1 VKKVPVSSSGLPRA
15 FLASALPAVA
25 LGVGTLALVLPS
37 GLDAR
42 QATIVLF
49 VCVIAAG
56 YLGAGLWIVARQRA
70 TRLGLLTVA
79 IGCALFFTCWLFS
92 STPIVYTLGLMFGL
106 LWLPIIGHLVLA
118 FPSGHLRRP
127 VERALAGF
135 SYAVAIVLQ
144 PLPWLFWEGDWKPVC
159 DDCPR
164 NLALV
169 EPNRDLAH
177 ALIWLYLTVGAAGG
191 AATLIYLIRV
201 RWWHAPAR
209 ERYAVTPV
217 VAVGTAMFVFLAA
230 AGIAVAV
237 GLSAL
242 AQGLDFGYFTALAAL
257 PFALLASLQRRRAA
271 RSEAIGQLAERLG
284 SVVGPDELRDALA
297 EAFGDP
303 TLEIAYWV
311 GERDA
316 FVDGRGREIDLGSR
330 ARTEIRHG
338 ERLLAA
344 IAHDPSIHEDGGLGP
359 VARAALALA
368 LERERLAVALRA
380 NVRELRESRARIVQ
394 AGDDA
399 RRRIERDLHD
409 GAQQR
414 LVSLLLNV
422 QLARRAAAAD
432 DAAPIWD
439 GLEHE
444 LADALSELRALASGI
459 LPPALSDQGL
469 EAAVEDLAGR
479 SAVDV
484 TIAEVPRGR
493 LPERV
498 EIAAYF
504 VIAEAL
510 ANVAKHS
517 NATGATVSVT
527 ATEGRLCVEVSDD
540 GIGGAAPE
548 RGSGLRGLTDRVEA
562 LDGHLSVASSPATGT
577 TLRAEIPCAW

>member
-1 VKKVPVSSSGLPRA
+1 VSDAPTSDLPRA
-15 FLASALPAVA
+15 FVASAPPAIA
-25 LGVGTLALVLPS
+25 LGLGTLVLVLPS

-42 QATIVLF
+42 QVTIVLF
-49 VCVIAAG
+49 VCVIGSG
-56 YLGAGLWIVARQRA
+56 YLGAGLWIVARRRA

-79 IGCALFFTCWLFS
+79 IGCGLFFTCWIFS
-92 STPIVYTLGLMFGL
+92 STPIAYTLGQMFGL
-106 LWLPIIGHLVLA
+106 LWLPIVVHLVLA

-127 VERALAGF
+127 AERALAGF
-135 SYAVAIVLQ
+135 SYGVAIALQ
-144 PLPWLFWEGDWKPVC
+144 PLPWLFWQGDWKPIC

-177 ALIWLYLTVGAAGG
+177 ALIWIYLIAAATGG

-201 RWWHAPAR
+201 RWWRAPPR
-209 ERYAVTPV
+209 ERYAVGPV
-217 VAVGTAMFVFLAA
+217 MAVSSAMYVLLAA
-230 AGIAVAV
+230 AGIAAVA

-271 RSEAIGQLAERLG
+271 RSEAVGRLAERLG

-297 EAFGDP
+297 DALGDP

-311 GERDA
+311 AEREA
-316 FVDGRGREIDLGSR
+316 FVDGRGREIDLEGR
-330 ARTEIRHG
+330 ARTEIRHD

-344 IAHDPSIHEDGGLGP
+344 IVHDPSIHEDGGLGP
-359 VARAALALA
+359 AARAALALA

-394 AGDDA
+394 AGDAA

-422 QLARRAAAAD
+422 QLARREVG

-459 LPPALSDQGL
+459 LPPALSDHGL

-484 TIAEVPRGR
+484 TIAEVPHGR

-498 EIAAYF
+498 EVAAYF

-510 ANVAKHS
+510 ANVAKHAH
-517 NATGATVSVT
+517 ATAATVSVT
-527 ATEGRLCVEVSDD
+527 SSGDRVCVTVSDD
-540 GIGGAAPE
+540 GVGGAAPE

-562 LDGHLSVASSPATGT
+562 LDGHLSVESSPGIGT
-577 TLRAEIPCAW
+577 TLRAEMPCAS